1 MTSSQKNVVYR
12 LIAAL
17 VLYISALTIPLQGV
31 WSLIAYLPSYLVRG
45 YDVYDSAGRNIARGR
60 VFDENFLMAL
70 ATVGALAI
78 KEYPE
83 AVAVMLFYQ
92 IGELFQDIA
101 VGKSRK
107 SIAALM
113 DIRPESAVVIRDGAE
128 IRVWPEEVEIGE
140 AIIIR
145 PGEKIPLD
153 GVILSGST
161 TINTSALTGE
171 SLPADKEVGDSVISG
186 TLNLSGVIRVEVKSS
201 YENSTVAKILELVE
215 NSAVKRHSQNAL

>member
-31 WSLIAYLPSYLVRG
+31 WSLIAYLPSYLVIG
-45 YDVYDSAGRNIARGR
+45 YDVLWSAGRNIARGR

-215 NSAVKRHSQNAL
+215 NSAVKKAQSERF